1 MEVTICRIDRSPLN
15 LKQGV
20 CHKFVACPTQI
31 FYVFCPGKHPFEQCE
46 PISFT
51 WLAKAKQGI

>member
-20 CHKFVACPTQI
+20 CHKFVAGPTQ
-31 FYVFCPGKHPFEQCE
+31 FFLFFVQENSCLSNVNQV
-46 PISFT
+46 SFT